1 VADWVLDFWVPGAP
15 KTKGSLTPRAP
26 RCHCCDRC
34 RGYVGQPQL
43 RDSVGSKRWRQ
54 LVAYSAERAY
64 QAVAGPPDGWAWP
77 LTGPIELELI
87 YYLPVDAAK
96 LTGQGS
102 GDLDKLERNIFDAL
116 QDAGVYEND
125 AQVVACT
132 HRKKTVQSVR
142 PVLPGVQIRVAMAGE
157 G

>member
-1 VADWVLDFWVPGAP
+1 MAEWVLDFWVPGAP

-26 RCHCCDRC
+26 RCECCAAC
-34 RGYVGQPQL
+34 SGYLGRPQL

-54 LVAYSAERAY
+54 LVAYSAGAALRDRA
-64 QAVAGPPDGWAWP
+64 QNLAAFSWP
-77 LTGPIELELI
+77 LTGPIELDLT
-87 YYLPVDAAK
+87 YCLPVDVAK
-96 LTGQGS
+96 LIEQGS

-116 QDAGVYEND
+116 QDAGVYAND

-132 HRKKTVQSVR
+132 HRKWAEGSGGAGVR
-142 PVLPGVQIRVAMAGE
+142 IRVAMAGE